1 VKENVITQLNI
12 SRTKDRKPM
21 KWTLLKQCI
30 QQIGPHVED
39 LFITQNVFPL
49 I

>member
-12 SRTKDRKPM
+12 SCTKDRKPM
-21 KWTLLKQCI
+21 QWTLLKQCI
-30 QQIGPHVED
+30 QQTGPHVEE
-39 LFITQNVFPL
+39 LFITQNIFPV